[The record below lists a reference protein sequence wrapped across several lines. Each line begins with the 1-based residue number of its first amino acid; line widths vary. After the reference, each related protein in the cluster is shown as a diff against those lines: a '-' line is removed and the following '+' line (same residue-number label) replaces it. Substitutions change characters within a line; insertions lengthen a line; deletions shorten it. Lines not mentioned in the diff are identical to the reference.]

1 MPQFLRNMAERGSDG
16 ARPHM
21 LSTARACSPLAKPL
35 GSARGSGAMMER
47 WSFGL
52 PATNWYEQEG
62 P

>member
-1 MPQFLRNMAERGSDG
+1 MPQFLRSMAERGSDG

-52 PATNWYEQEG
+52 PATNRYEQEG